1 MQLKGYIHYDG
12 SSDVFDAVF
21 WVEDN
26 GAILTTGLSDLSV
39 QLYDKDGNTLGY
51 AEAGISPLGNGLYSL
66 TEVAS
71 PTFISNKATLLL
83 RAETTIAANEV
94 SDFFPFTITN
104 I

>member
-12 SSDVFDAVF
+12 VSDVFDALF

-26 GAILTTGLSDLSV
+26 GAIQVVGLSDLNV
-39 QLYDKDGNTLGY
+39 QLYDKDGNILGY

-71 PTFISNKATLLL
+71 PTFITNKATLLL
-83 RAETTIAANEV
+83 RAETLFGGNEL
-94 SDFFPFTITN
+94 SDFFPFTVTN